1 MKLTTAV
8 VLAGTAVSAAVSAA
22 AVTRVR
28 QQERHHGQ
36 EIEVA
41 AARVQMDW
49 LSQVAT
55 NHDLAKLWAPEDM
68 DPEEYMKLM
77 HANRQLCAFSLRD
90 RLGLVT
96 DEQRDLFASVLMQ
109 NPAIR
114 AYWERFR
121 SLRIEEAATARDER
135 GLAFTAAFD
144 RVARERQTADA

>member
-1 MKLTTAV
+1 MKLTIAV
-8 VLAGTAVSAAVSAA
+8 VLAGVAVSAAV
-22 AVTRVR
+22 VTRIR

-41 AARVQMDW
+41 AARVHMDW

-68 DPEEYMKLM
+68 DPGEYMKLM
-77 HANRQLCAFSLRD
+77 HANWQLCGFGLRD

-96 DEQRDLFASVLMQ
+96 DEQRDLIASELMQ
-109 NPAIR
+109 NRAIR

-121 SLRIEEAATARDER
+121 SLRIEEAATARDEC

-144 RVARERQTADA
+144 RAAREHQTDDV